1 MFSRLS
7 HISMVARIVA
17 MCVAVSLLFA
27 LATTAIGYS
36 KASSGLNE
44 QGEARLRSDA
54 VVVTRAVDSW
64 TQQHL
69 ELAHALGTVPT
80 VARFLEAGDAP
91 SPQDTAYL
99 NSLGVSLKNGMSD
112 VTGFTI
118 TDANGI
124 SRVTQ
129 GGSLGQSHA
138 NRDYFQNAIKGRD
151 FISGVSQKQSDSSP
165 TIFVA
170 APIKAADGT
179 IIGVSQA
186 SGDPAGLQRL
196 LDVEHQRTGDA
207 SRGLLIDDQGLIMAN
222 TVDPSWFLRPVV
234 ALPPDV
240 LKADQ
245 QDKRWG
251 NNPAP
256 EAVGEQDL
264 GAMIGITQPV
274 LFDWH
279 SQGTTYRAV
288 AMPLAN
294 THWTYISALPLSAF
308 EAPTQDLLRTSAFAI
323 ALGLLLAIAATL
335 LLTRPLAT
343 GLRRLARAAH
353 RLAEGDTDETL
364 SIHGHDEIG
373 QMAAAFEE
381 VRAYLSRLA
390 HVADSMA
397 DGNLTQSI
405 ELASERDSLGLAFSQ
420 MQTQLQKI
428 VAEVQAAAAGVA
440 ESSASVKASTTQTGA
455 AVQHVASAL
464 DGVAHGAGDTTR
476 KANETNAA
484 VAQLNAAIDGIA
496 RGAADQARQVEAA
509 SETAARM
516 ASSVEQVA
524 ETASSVAAAS
534 ENTRSSAK
542 HGADA
547 VRETVA
553 GMAEI
558 KAVVIEAAGKVNELG
573 KLGERIGKVVET
585 IDDIAEQTN
594 LLALNAA
601 IEAARAGEHGRG
613 FAVVADEVRK
623 LAERSS
629 RETRQIAE
637 LIRDVQDATQKAV
650 GSMQQGASRVE
661 QGSAKADLAGQALG
675 EILGAVEMTVQ
686 QVNEIADS
694 AQQMAS
700 ASRSVVQAM
709 ESISAVVEENTASTE
724 EMAAQAVEVTEA
736 IQSIADVSQDQSR
749 AADAVSAST
758 EEMATQV
765 EEVTTQADELA
776 ATATQ
781 LQRLVATFKLA
792 NSKRPDEKVLA
803 LRPAA

>member
-1 MFSRLS
+1 MLSRLS
-7 HISMVARIVA
+7 DISMVARITA
-17 MCVAVSLLFA
+17 MCVAVGLVFA

-36 KASSGLNE
+36 KASAGLNE
-44 QGEARLRSDA
+44 QGEARLQSDA
-54 VVVTRAVDSW
+54 VVVTRAVGSW
-64 TQQHL
+64 TQQHV
-69 ELAHALGTVPT
+69 ELAQALATVPT
-80 VARFLEAGDAP
+80 VARFLEAGDAATA
-91 SPQDTAYL
+91 QDSDYL
-99 NSLGVSLKNGMSD
+99 NSLGVSLKNGVSD
-112 VTGFTI
+112 FTGFTI

-138 NRDYFQNAIKGRD
+138 NRDYFQHAIKGED
-151 FISGVSQKQSDSSP
+151 FVSGVSQKQSDSSP
-165 TIFVA
+165 TIFVS
-170 APIKAADGT
+170 APIKAADGRS
-179 IIGVSQA
+179 IGVSQA

-196 LDVEHQRTGDA
+196 LDAEHQRTGEQ
-207 SRGLLIDDQGLIMAN
+207 SRGLLLDDQGLIMAN

-264 GAMIGITQPV
+264 APVIGISQPV

-288 AMPLAN
+288 AMPLSN
-294 THWTYISALPLSAF
+294 THWTYITALPLSAF
-308 EAPTQDLLRTSAFAI
+308 EAPTQDLLRTSALAI
-323 ALGLLLAIAATL
+323 ALGLLLAIAAML
-335 LLTRPLAT
+335 LVTRPLAT
-343 GLRRLARAAH
+343 GLRRLASAAN
-353 RLAEGDTDETL
+353 RLAEGNTDEQL
-364 SIHGHDEIG
+364 SIGGRDEVG
-373 QMAAAFEE
+373 QIATAFEA
-381 VRAYLSRLA
+381 VRTYLRRLA
-390 HVADSMA
+390 EVADRMA
-397 DGNLTQSI
+397 DGDLTHQI
-405 ELASERDSLGLAFSQ
+405 ELASERDSLGLAFTQ
-420 MQTQLQKI
+420 MHTQLQKI
-428 VAEVQAAAAGVA
+428 VGEVQTAAADVA
-440 ESSASVKASTTQTGA
+440 ESSASVKTSTAQTGA
-455 AVQHVASAL
+455 AVQQVATAL
-464 DGVAHGAGDTTR
+464 DGVARGAGVTTQRAEDTSS
-476 KANETNAA
+476 A
-484 VAQLNAAIDGIA
+484 VGQLNAAIDGIA

-516 ASSVEQVA
+516 AAGVEQVA
-524 ETASSVAAAS
+524 ERASSVAAAS
-534 ENTRSSAK
+534 QNTKSSAN

-558 KAVVIEAAGKVNELG
+558 KAVVVEAASKVNELG

-637 LIRDVQDATQKAV
+637 LIREVQAATQVAV
-650 GSMQQGASRVE
+650 GSMQQGATRVE

-675 EILGAVEMTVQ
+675 EILTAVEMTVQ
-686 QVNEIADS
+686 HVNEIASS
-694 AQQMAS
+694 AQEMAT

-724 EMAAQAVEVTEA
+724 EMAAQAVEVSGA
-736 IQSIADVSQDQSR
+736 IQSIADVSQDQRS
-749 AADAVSAST
+749 AADAVTAST
-758 EEMATQV
+758 GEIATQI

-776 ATATQ
+776 ATAAQ

-792 NSKRPDEKVLA
+792 SADKRGEQIVR